1 MSASWLTP
9 GRLLL
14 LFCAMNML
22 VYIDRGIIASNGVN
36 GDKASIQGRA
46 AYGIVGEFGLSLTQ
60 DGFLA
65 TAFMVGLLV
74 SAPLFAE
81 ASKHYPALRLMAVGL
96 AAWILS
102 TAGCAFTIGYYSLL
116 TCRMVVGL
124 GEASFVSLAS
134 PLIDDSAPAANKSRW
149 LATFYLCIPVGYA
162 AGYILGGVI
171 APALGW
177 RAAFLLEAAAMLP
190 FAVFCAV
197 GPALDLRGKQ
207 HHTVA
212 DIIGPADSGQPAQR
226 AFVGLW
232 LNATAN
238 SCKLAAGLVNSNS
251 ELGTSFGEKIQ
262 RGVASALAD
271 LKTLAKHPV
280 YVLNVAA
287 TAVYTGVLGAYA
299 YWGPK
304 AGAKVFT
311 LNPEGADL
319 KFGAVTVATGVVGTI
334 LGGVTLDRVGS
345 TMRNAL
351 VICCISNVLG
361 ALLLVASFAAA
372 SSFGMFVPYFAVGQ
386 LALFSIQAPSNA
398 VALWSVPPL
407 LRPFGMAILIICIH
421 LGGDVPSPP
430 ALGWLQSKLDNWR
443 LSMSVCSLFLLLAA
457 AIYAAG
463 AVLACRGPDYRDE
476 QQSSVDDAT
485 PEFDELGSL
494 DQSSHLPLLTEPAT
508 SERTPLHSEDV

>member
-1 MSASWLTP
+1 MSSWLTP
-9 GRLLL
+9 GRLLF

-36 GDKASIQGRA
+36 GDKASQRRA
-46 AYGIVGEFGLSLTQ
+46 AYGIVGEFDLSLTQ

-102 TAGCAFTIGYYSLL
+102 TAGCAFTIGYYSML

-134 PLIDDSAPAANKSRW
+134 PLIDDSAPPARKSRW

-177 RAAFLLEAAAMLP
+177 RAAFLLEAAAMMP

-197 GPALDLRGKQ
+197 GPALDLKGKQ
-207 HHTVA
+207 HHT
-212 DIIGPADSGQPAQR
+212 GP
-226 AFVGLW
+226 
-232 LNATAN
+232 
-238 SCKLAAGLVNSNS
+238 VNSNS
-251 ELGTSFGEKIQ
+251 ELGTSFGEKLQ
-262 RGVASALAD
+262 RGVASALVD

-287 TAVYTGVLGAYA
+287 TAVYTGV
-299 YWGPK
+299 
-304 AGAKVFT
+304 
-311 LNPEGADL
+311 
-319 KFGAVTVATGVVGTI
+319 VGTI
-334 LGGVTLDRVGS
+334 LGGVALDRVGS

-351 VICCISNVLG
+351 TICCISNVLG

-372 SSFGMFVPYFAVGQ
+372 SSFAMFVPYFAVGQ

-443 LSMSVCSLFLLLAA
+443 LSMPVCSLFLLLAA
-457 AIYAAG
+457 AICAAG
-463 AVLACRGPDYRDE
+463 AVLACREPDYRDE
-476 QQSSVDDAT
+476 QQLSADNTT
-485 PEFDELGSL
+485 PDSDELGSA
-494 DQSSHLPLLTEPAT
+494 DESAHLPLLTEPET

>member
-1 MSASWLTP
+1 
-9 GRLLL
+9 
-14 LFCAMNML
+14 MNML

-36 GDKASIQGRA
+36 GDKTSMQGRA

-102 TAGCAFTIGYYSLL
+102 TAGCAFTIGYRSLL

-134 PLIDDSAPAANKSRW
+134 PLIDDSAPAASKSRW

-177 RAAFLLEAAAMLP
+177 RAAFLLEAVAMLP

-197 GPALDLRGKQ
+197 GPALDLRGKE
-207 HHTVA
+207 HHT
-212 DIIGPADSGQPAQR
+212 GS
-226 AFVGLW
+226 
-232 LNATAN
+232 
-238 SCKLAAGLVNSNS
+238 VNSNS
-251 ELGTSFGEKIQ
+251 ELGTSFGEKLQ
-262 RGVASALAD
+262 RGVASAWVD
-271 LKTLAKHPV
+271 LKTLARHPV

-351 VICCISNVLG
+351 VICCISNVVG

-372 SSFGMFVPYFAVGQ
+372 SSFAMFVPYFAVGQ

-430 ALGWLQSKLDNWR
+430 ALGWLQGKLDNWR

-463 AVLACRGPDYRDE
+463 AVLARRGPDYRDE
-476 QQSSVDDAT
+476 QQSSADDAT
-485 PEFDELGSL
+485 PDSDEVGSP
-494 DQSSHLPLLTEPAT
+494 DESAHLPLLTEPET
-508 SERTPLHSEDV
+508 SERTPLHSEGV